1 MASRHDAAPA
11 TIGLNIRLPQAE
23 HAARRV
29 ANLVGR
35 ERQLDQKRMDFE
47 GSADGLKHWIDE
59 KTSFYRKKEIGDTG
73 ALRSAR
79 NMP

>member
-1 MASRHDAAPA
+1 M
-11 TIGLNIRLPQAE
+11 
-23 HAARRV
+23 
-29 ANLVGR
+29 
-35 ERQLDQKRMDFE
+35 DQKRMDFE